1 MINIGNDDSF
11 MLKSSSQF
19 KKKLYLDKNLQ
30 IIFSITL
37 MAVLGVASITP
48 AFPKIEEE
56 LNISTQQAGY
66 LITFFTL
73 PGVFL
78 TPVLGVLADRLGRK
92 KILVPS
98 LLLFGLAGTS
108 CFFMRDFHM
117 LLLLRVFQGIG
128 AAAIGSLNVTLIG
141 DLFEGRDRPAAMG
154 YNASVLS
161 IGTASY
167 PAIGGALA
175 TLGWYYPFL
184 LPAFAVPIAFVVMH
198 SLEPVRSVNH
208 QKLRIYLGKAWESI
222 KDKRVIVIFIA
233 SIFTFIILYGAYLSY
248 LPFLLDSTFSSPP
261 YLIGLLFSVASLTTA
276 ITSSQVGRLT
286 VRYSEK
292 ALLKAAF
299 IIYSVSLIT
308 IPFISNIWLL
318 LIPLIIFGIAQGLNI
333 PSLLTILTNLAPVD
347 NRAAFMSLN
356 GMVLRI
362 GQTLGPVIMGI
373 IFGLFGLTAVY
384 LSGAAFAIV
393 MFVLIW
399 TIMD

>member
-1 MINIGNDDSF
+1 M
-11 MLKSSSQF
+11 KSSLPPS
-19 KKKLYLDKNLQ
+19 KKLYLNRNLQ

-48 AFPKIEEE
+48 AFPRIEAE
-56 LNISTQQAGY
+56 LHISTQQAGY
-66 LITFFTL
+66 LITVFTL

-98 LLLFGLAGTS
+98 LLLFGLAGSS
-108 CFFMRDFHM
+108 CFFMRDFQM
-117 LLLLRVFQGIG
+117 LLLFRLFQGIG
-128 AAAIGSLNVTLIG
+128 AAAIGSLNITLIG

-167 PAIGGALA
+167 PAIGGVLA
-175 TLGWYYPFL
+175 TIGWYYPFI
-184 LPAFAVPIAFVVMH
+184 LPAFAIPIALVVIY
-198 SLEPVRSVNH
+198 SLDAVGTSNH
-208 QKLRIYLGKAWESI
+208 QKLSIYLRKAWESI

-233 SIFTFIILYGAYLSY
+233 SVFTFIILYGAYLSY
-248 LPFLLDSTFSSPP
+248 LPFLLDSSFSAPP
-261 YLIGLLFSVASLTTA
+261 YLIGLLFSVSSLTTA

-286 VRYSEK
+286 AKYSEK

-299 IIYSVSLIT
+299 IIYGISLIV
-308 IPFISNIWLL
+308 IPFTPNLWMLL
-318 LIPLIIFGIAQGLNI
+318 VPLILFGIAQGLNI
-333 PSLLTILTNLAPVD
+333 PSLQTILTNLAPVE

-362 GQTLGPVIMGI
+362 GQTLGPVIMGV
-373 IFGLFGLTAVY
+373 IFGIFGITAVY
-384 LSGAAFAIV
+384 LVGAAFALV

-399 TIMD
+399 SIMD

>member
-1 MINIGNDDSF
+1 M
-11 MLKSSSQF
+11 KSSSPTP
-19 KKKLYLDKNLQ
+19 KKLYLNRNLQ

-48 AFPKIEEE
+48 AFPKIEAE
-56 LNISTQQAGY
+56 LHISAQQAGY
-66 LITFFTL
+66 LITVFTL

-98 LLLFGLAGTS
+98 LLLFGLAGSS
-108 CFFMRDFHM
+108 CFFMRDFQM
-117 LLLLRVFQGIG
+117 LLLFRLFQGIG

-167 PAIGGALA
+167 PAIGGVLA
-175 TLGWYYPFL
+175 TIGWYYPFI
-184 LPAFAVPIAFVVMH
+184 LPAFAVPIALVVIY
-198 SLEPVRSVNH
+198 SLDAVGASNH
-208 QKLRIYLGKAWESI
+208 QKLSVYLRKAWESI

-233 SIFTFIILYGAYLSY
+233 SVFTFIILYGAYLSY
-248 LPFLLDSTFSSPP
+248 LPFLLDSAFSAPP
-261 YLIGLLFSVASLTTA
+261 YLIGLLFSVSSLTTA

-286 VRYSEK
+286 ARYSEK

-299 IIYSVSLIT
+299 IIYGISLIV
-308 IPFISNIWLL
+308 IPFTPNLWMLL
-318 LIPLIIFGIAQGLNI
+318 VPLILFGIAQGLNI
-333 PSLLTILTNLAPVD
+333 PSLQTILTNLAPVE

-362 GQTLGPVIMGI
+362 GQTLGPVIMGA
-373 IFGLFGLTAVY
+373 IFGIFGITAVY
-384 LSGAAFAIV
+384 LVGAAFALV

-399 TIMD
+399 SIMD